1 MSTLDFDISANASL
15 GGASLG
21 VSAGIGIGSGPGS
34 PALETDTQFLFAAFN
49 FAVEIDV
56 PGISGKMCN
65 AAFAECDG
73 LELTHDVKT
82 IREGGNNRAQV
93 RLTGPASFGTVS
105 LKRGMTPNFHLWKWF
120 DAVVANPA
128 LRAHAEVVIFT
139 RAYRE
144 SGREERARFLLEK
157 CVPVKLKAPPL
168 NARDGLVAIE
178 ELAMVCESITLKD
191 AANA

>member
-1 MSTLDFDISANASL
+1 MSSFDFSASGSV
-15 GGASLG
+15 GGSG
-21 VSAGIGIGSGPGS
+21 VGIGAGIGIGGGPGS
-34 PALETDTQFLFAAFN
+34 PALESDTEFLFAAFT

-56 PGISGKMCN
+56 PGISGKICN

-82 IREGGNNRAQV
+82 IREGGNNRAQI
-93 RLTGPASFGTVS
+93 RLTGPASFGTVT
-105 LKRGMTPNFHLWKWF
+105 LKRGMTPNFHLWQWF

-128 LRAHAEVVIFT
+128 LRAHGEVVIFT

-144 SGREERARFLLEK
+144 SGREERARFLLER

-168 NARDGLVAIE
+168 NARDGMVAIE
-178 ELAMVCESITLKD
+178 ELGLACESITLKG
-191 AANA
+191 ASVA

>member
-1 MSTLDFDISANASL
+1 MSSFDFSASGSV
-15 GGASLG
+15 GGSG
-21 VSAGIGIGSGPGS
+21 VGIGAGIGIGGGPGS
-34 PALETDTQFLFAAFN
+34 PALESDTEFLFAAFN

-56 PGISGKMCN
+56 PGISGKICN

-82 IREGGNNRAQV
+82 IREGGNNRAQI
-93 RLTGPASFGTVS
+93 RLTGPASFGTVT
-105 LKRGMTPNFHLWKWF
+105 LKRGMTPNFHLWQWF

-128 LRAHAEVVIFT
+128 LRAHGEVVIFT

-144 SGREERARFLLEK
+144 SGREERARFLLER

-168 NARDGLVAIE
+168 NARDGMVAIE
-178 ELAMVCESITLKD
+178 ELGLACESITLKG
-191 AANA
+191 ASVA

>member
-1 MSTLDFDISANASL
+1 MSSFDFSASGSV
-15 GGASLG
+15 GGSG
-21 VSAGIGIGSGPGS
+21 VGIGAGIGIGGGPGS
-34 PALETDTQFLFAAFN
+34 PALESDTEFLFAAFN

-56 PGISGKMCN
+56 PGISGKICN

-82 IREGGNNRAQV
+82 IREGGNNRAQI
-93 RLTGPASFGTVS
+93 RLTGPASFGTVT
-105 LKRGMTPNFHLWKWF
+105 LKRGMTPNFHLWQWF

-128 LRAHAEVVIFT
+128 LRAHGEVVIFT

-144 SGREERARFLLEK
+144 SGREERARFLLER

-178 ELAMVCESITLKD
+178 ELGLACESITLKG
-191 AANA
+191 ASVA